1 MARHVAL
8 LKKLLL
14 VLSLLVLLWLLIA
27 WQLLPRLLQSQAE
40 AYMAGHGHSL
50 RMQRPRFDPL
60 RLRLELNG
68 VELRDARAGASPPLL
83 QFERLVLDVS
93 AASLWRRALVLDDLE
108 LVAPQ
113 ARFTLLAG
121 GKNNWSP
128 LLESFPEDDEPPSA
142 TLPRLEIR
150 HFRLQHG
157 TLDFADE
164 PIRFATQLTPI
175 DLELNEL
182 STLSD
187 GTGRYHLSARTALG
201 AQLEWRGQALVKQVQ
216 QVVHETHEAGSRDGS
231 GTPQAP
237 ASRQAAQGLQ
247 VSGEL
252 VLSGLDLARLTPM
265 LAALRPGLDLAGEL
279 GGRFNYRAD
288 YSAGQFDLS
297 LSELA
302 SELKALQLHDG
313 QTGLGLK
320 LGVVTLE
327 NGQYQLATKRFSLER
342 LSLKD
347 DRLTLERQGDKD
359 ALSLLQL
366 AELSAEQLSLDMS
379 SRQVELAALR
389 ARGGRLAA
397 RRDAQGRIDVQQALE
412 ELGRRLAASPAGT
425 SGIQKTQPT
434 QPTQALAIAPTDA
447 VATRET
453 RAGAG
458 IEAASD
464 MALAVTATSAAVTEA
479 QPASA
484 PWRYHIARF
493 ELADVAADW
502 LDQSVQPAARLG
514 LRDLGVVLQD
524 VSADLQ
530 QPLPL
535 TLHAGMASGGRLE
548 VAGSLV
554 PATAELQA
562 EVKLSDLA
570 LAAAQPYL
578 SQFLKL
584 QIASGSLS
592 LDGRAQYAD
601 GKPQFKGGFSL
612 RRLRLD
618 ESENRQLLLALQ
630 LLSTRDLVVDER
642 QVAIGALLL
651 DGLDTKLHIDKHKSL
666 NLSRLLRDGAAPAA
680 VAPRKAAAGTQ
691 DRPAASGSKP
701 AASAGRVQK
710 DALAAST
717 PGKAV
722 PPFVASIE
730 RLRLRASAL
739 DFSDAS
745 LALPFGTRIHKLR
758 GVINGLSTR
767 PGRRASLEL
776 EGQVDEYGQARAA
789 GKLDLSDPTGYSDI
803 KVSFRN
809 VAMHSLTPYAA
820 TFAGRRID
828 SGKLSLNLDYKITQR
843 QLSGDNQVV
852 IDQLV
857 LGERVASPEARDL
870 PLDLA
875 LALLQDGDGRI
886 DLGLPVSGSLD
897 DPQFSIGGLV
907 WKVITNVITKLVT
920 APFRALGAL
929 FGGGESLEDI
939 VFDAGSGRLNPP
951 QLEKLRQLAGALQ
964 KRPALQL
971 QLSGV
976 WSPADR
982 LALQQRDTR
991 VLIAQLAGLQ
1001 EARDTRDPG
1010 PLATTS
1016 PQVQQALEKLHAERL
1031 GKERLA
1037 ALKAGFRRANP
1048 GQLTPS
1054 VSERL
1059 LSGLG
1064 KLMHQ
1069 PEVLDEQTQ
1078 ARLAGADFHALLFA
1092 ELSARMSITD
1102 ERLQDLARRRAQ
1114 AVQQGLV
1121 DAGIGPERLPVTA
1134 GRQVEAR
1141 EGEVPMAMELRPAP
1155 AAALPGAT
1163 EVRAAK
1169 E

>member
-1 MARHVAL
+1 MSRHVAL
-8 LKKLLL
+8 LKKLFL

-40 AYMAGHGHSL
+40 AFMAEHGHSL

-60 RLRLELNG
+60 RLRLELSG
-68 VELRDARAGASPPLL
+68 VELRDAKAGESPPLL
-83 QFERLVLDVS
+83 QFERLVVDVS

-108 LVAPQ
+108 LHAPQ
-113 ARFTLLAG
+113 ARFSLLAG

-157 TLDFADE
+157 AVDFADE
-164 PIRFATQLTPI
+164 PIRFATHLTPI

-182 STLSD
+182 STLQD
-187 GTGRYHLSARTALG
+187 EAGRYQLSARTALG
-201 AQLEWRGQALVKQVQ
+201 AQIEWRGQALVTQAQ
-216 QVVHETHEAGSRDGS
+216 QATHEADSREGAD
-231 GTPQAP
+231 TTQAV
-237 ASRQAAQGLQ
+237 AARQALQRLQ
-247 VSGEL
+247 VSGEV
-252 VLSGLDLARLTPM
+252 VLSGLDLAKLTP
-265 LAALRPGLDLAGEL
+265 LLTALRPGLDLAGAL
-279 GGRFNYRAD
+279 DGRFNYRAD

-313 QTGLGLK
+313 QTGLGLQ
-320 LGVVTLE
+320 LGAVTLA
-327 NGQYQLATKRFSLER
+327 NGQYQWASQQFTLER

-347 DRLTLERQGDKD
+347 DRLTLERQGVKEV
-359 ALSLLQL
+359 LSLLQL
-366 AELSAEQLSLDMS
+366 AELSAEQLRLDLS
-379 SRQVELAALR
+379 SRQLELAALR
-389 ARGGRLAA
+389 AQGGRLAA
-397 RRDAQGRIDVQQALE
+397 RRDTQGRIDVQQALAQ
-412 ELGRRLAASPAGT
+412 LGQRLAASPAGT
-425 SGIQKTQPT
+425 SGSQAAQPT
-434 QPTQALAIAPTDA
+434 QVLAIAPTEA
-447 VATRET
+447 AASREA
-453 RAGAG
+453 RAGTG
-458 IEAASD
+458 IEAATD
-464 MALAVTATSAAVTEA
+464 TVLAANATSAAETAA
-479 QPASA
+479 QPAAA
-484 PWRYHIARF
+484 PWRYRIAQF
-493 ELADVAADW
+493 ELVDFSADW
-502 LDQSVQPAARLG
+502 LDQAVQPAARLG

-535 TLHAGMASGGRLE
+535 TAHVDVVSGGRLE

-578 SQFLKL
+578 AQFLKL
-584 QIASGSLS
+584 QIASGRLS
-592 LDGRAQYAD
+592 LDGRARYAD

-618 ESENRQLLLALQ
+618 ESDNQQLLLALQ
-630 LLSTRDLVVDER
+630 LLSTRDLVVDDR
-642 QVAIGALLL
+642 QVAIGVLLL

-666 NLSRLLRDGAAPAA
+666 NLSRLLRDGEAPAA
-680 VAPRKAAAGTQ
+680 EPRKLVASGQDRAATSATSGASGGKPSVAAGRVPAAASAAAG
-691 DRPAASGSKP
+691 PAKAAS
-701 AASAGRVQK
+701 
-710 DALAAST
+710 
-717 PGKAV
+717 
-722 PPFVASIE
+722 PFVASIE

-758 GVINGLSTR
+758 GVINGLSTQ

-803 KVSFRN
+803 KVIFRN
-809 VAMHSLTPYAA
+809 VAMASLTPYAA

-828 SGKLSLNLDYKITQR
+828 SGKLSLNLDYKIQQR

-875 LALLQDGDGRI
+875 LALLQDGDGKI

-929 FGGGESLEDI
+929 FGGGESFEAI
-939 VFDAGSGRLNPP
+939 VFEAGGDQLSPP
-951 QLEKLRQLAGALQ
+951 EQEKLRKLATALQ

-982 LALQQRDTR
+982 LALQERDTR

-1001 EARDTRDPG
+1001 EAKDSSDPG
-1010 PLATTS
+1010 PLPTTS
-1016 PQVQQALEKLHAERL
+1016 PQVRQALEKLYAERL

-1048 GQLTPS
+1048 GQLTPT

-1064 KLMHQ
+1064 GLMHQ

-1092 ELSARMSITD
+1092 ELSARVSITD
-1102 ERLQDLARRRAQ
+1102 ERLQGLARRRAQ
-1114 AVQQGLV
+1114 GVQQGLM

-1134 GRQVEAR
+1134 GRQVEAK
-1141 EGEVPMAMELRPAP
+1141 EGEVPMAMELWPARPAP
-1155 AAALPGAT
+1155 PAALPVAT
-1163 EVRAAK
+1163 TG
-1169 E
+1169 